1 MTDKTVCFTGHRK
14 IPDNQL
20 KRIAVRLDKTVE
32 RLILSGYC
40 NFAAGGALGFDTM
53 AAECVLKFK
62 KIYPRIKLILLLP
75 CLNQTKNWRDEDIAV
90 YEKIKNQADKVLYI
104 SEEYTKGCMFRRNRR
119 LVDCSSLCVAYMT
132 HTGGGTAYSVNY
144 ARRKNIEIINPADE
158 I

>member
-1 MTDKTVCFTGHRK
+1 
-14 IPDNQL
+14 
-20 KRIAVRLDKTVE
+20 
-32 RLILSGYC
+32 
-40 NFAAGGALGFDTM
+40 M

-75 CLNQTKNWRDEDIAV
+75 CLNETKNWRDEDIAV

-104 SEEYTKGCMFRRNRR
+104 SEEYTKGCMFRCNRR

-132 HTGGGTAYSVNY
+132 HTGGETAYSVNY
-144 ARRKNIEIINPADE
+144 ARRKNIEIINLADE

>member
-40 NFAAGGALGFDTM
+40 YFAAGGALGFDTM

-132 HTGGGTAYSVNY
+132 HTGGETAYSVNY
-144 ARRKNIEIINPADE
+144 ARRENIEIINLADE